1 MLSRGCTCIKCTNQ
15 VECAPT
21 KQNVHQ
27 PSRMCTNQVECA
39 PTEPSIRLVQLRQ
52 LHPLKMATAPLGMA
66 TASSCCCGGRRPP
79 LRILFL
85 SLAKLELYQRTSK
98 GFSLNACGKIPKQL
112 RDNRRIP
119 SAVRSDSVR
128 RPIGFRS
135 PSNRIAYAVRS
146 DSVRRPI
153 GFRTPPDR
161 IPYAVR

>member
-1 MLSRGCTCIKCTNQ
+1 
-15 VECAPT
+15 
-21 KQNVHQ
+21 
-27 PSRMCTNQVECA
+27 MCTNQAECA

-119 SAVRSDSVR
+119 YAVQSDCVR
-128 RPIGFRS
+128 CPIGFRS
-135 PSNRIAYAVRS
+135 PPNQIPYAARS

-153 GFRTPPDR
+153 GFRTLSDDLTTAATQQTNRHNPTNRTPQHNKPNATTLLFHN
-161 IPYAVR
+161 I

>member
-1 MLSRGCTCIKCTNQ
+1 M
-15 VECAPT
+15 
-21 KQNVHQ
+21 
-27 PSRMCTNQVECA
+27 
-39 PTEPSIRLVQLRQ
+39 LVQLRQ

-119 SAVRSDSVR
+119 YAVQSDSVR
-128 RPIGFRS
+128 RPIRFRT
-135 PSNRIAYAVRS
+135 PSDRIPFAARS
-146 DSVRRPI
+146 DSVRCTMTFRPPQHNKTTTSTQQNLRRNI
-153 GFRTPPDR
+153 TIHSPQ
-161 IPYAVR
+161 PYCFITFNASDAT